1 MVTVFNPQALGDPG
15 PTAASGIIGAGL
27 SSATGLLANRKNNQ
41 IELLKQLLGTGGTM
55 LGNELERRSEAEQGR
70 AGLKV
75 LQEMGVLP
83 SEVEGVDLN
92 KVNIDPTTVNAI
104 MAAQNPNRQMSAYN
118 SQANFGKTLSESGDP
133 TGTLVLQDAAQR
145 YKNRFSTPTQAQS
158 QQAGLGMQ
166 SEPVPQPVAGT
177 GGTKYAL
184 GAQATDATQPSN
196 LFMQNKQLQVAKQQQ
211 ELEQAGMLTEKQ
223 RSLHTASPAF
233 LNGVLPDGTPATGLG
248 TKGAIAT
255 DANNIPLET
264 STGIQPMTPK
274 LYQNHAAFN
283 KLADKDKA
291 DIANKVQR
299 QVSELA
305 NFNDLALDVVANAK
319 KGTLNRIRLALAAG
333 KTMDE
338 QITILNSFDPQT
350 PEEVAAITY
359 LSQLVPLAIET
370 ASQFQG
376 ANSISNKDLDGILR
390 SLGSPLESTEVFQN
404 NVTIAQAKN
413 LLSNIRNAA
422 ATNASAYKDLVG
434 QYERLTGK
442 QFNYDRDIDDLN
454 GAARL
459 FKYNLQDLANSRQ
472 EMLGQEKL
480 GLTAPQMG
488 PSESIVPQKSV
499 ARPTARPAAKSAAK
513 PAAKSLQQQLDEELK
528 LYDEMTGLY
537 NSIRKK

>member
-70 AGLKV
+70 TGLKV

-92 KVNIDPTTVNAI
+92 KVNIDPTTVNTI
-104 MAAQNPNRQMSAYN
+104 IAAQSPNKLLSGLNAE
-118 SQANFGKTLSESGDP
+118 ANFGKTVSESGDS
-133 TGTLVLQDAAQR
+133 TGSLVLQNAAQR
-145 YKNRFSTPTQAQS
+145 YKNRFGSPTQAQS

-184 GAQATDATQPSN
+184 GAQTTDATQPSN

-264 STGIQPMTPK
+264 SAGIQPMTPK

-499 ARPTARPAAKSAAK
+499 ARPTARPAAKSSANTR
-513 PAAKSLQQQLDEELK
+513 KSALQENIEW
-528 LYDEMTGLY
+528 Y
-537 NSIRKK
+537 RKNKGI

>member
-333 KTMDE
+333 KTIDE
-338 QITILNSFDPQT
+338 QITILNSFNPQS

-359 LSQLVPLAIET
+359 LSQLVPAAIEA

-376 ANSISNKDLDGILR
+376 ANSISNKDLEGILR

-413 LLSNIRNAA
+413 LLSSIRSAA

-472 EMLGQEKL
+472 EMIGQEKL

-499 ARPTARPAAKSAAK
+499 ARSTARPAAQTTAK
-513 PAAKSLQQQLDEELK
+513 PASDLNAKLE
-528 LYDEMTGLY
+528 
-537 NSIRKK
+537 RWKKRTNIQ

>member
-41 IELLKQLLGTGGTM
+41 IELLKQLLGTGGTILSGE
-55 LGNELERRSEAEQGR
+55 LGRRAEAEQGR
-70 AGLKV
+70 TGLKV
-75 LQEMGVLP
+75 LQETGMLP
-83 SEVEGVDLN
+83 SDMQGIDIN
-92 KVNIDPTTVNAI
+92 KANIDPTTVNAI
-104 MAAQNPNRQMSAYN
+104 IALQNPNRQISAYN
-118 SQANFGKTLSESGDP
+118 AEANLGKTVSESGNP
-133 TGTLVLQDAAQR
+133 IGTQILRNVAQ
-145 YKNRFSTPTQAQS
+145 KWQNRFGSPTQAQS
-158 QQAGLGMQ
+158 QQSGLGMQ

-184 GAQATDATQPSN
+184 GAQTTDATQPSN

-248 TKGAIAT
+248 TKGALAT

-264 STGIQPMTPK
+264 SAGIQPMTPK

-333 KTMDE
+333 KTIDE
-338 QITILNSFDPQT
+338 QITILNSFNPQR

-359 LSQLVPLAIET
+359 LSQLVPAAIEA

-376 ANSISNKDLDGILR
+376 ANSISNKDLEGILR

-413 LLSNIRNAA
+413 LLSSIRSAA

-499 ARPTARPAAKSAAK
+499 ARSTARPAAQTTAK
-513 PAAKSLQQQLDEELK
+513 PASDLNAKLE
-528 LYDEMTGLY
+528 
-537 NSIRKK
+537 RWKKRTNIQ

>member
-264 STGIQPMTPK
+264 SAGIQPMTPK

-472 EMLGQEKL
+472 EMIGQEKL

-499 ARPTARPAAKSAAK
+499 ARSTARPAAQTTAK
-513 PAAKSLQQQLDEELK
+513 PASDLNAKLE
-528 LYDEMTGLY
+528 
-537 NSIRKK
+537 RWKKRTNIQ